1 MFILRSSAL
10 QENKA
15 KIQEAELLMQDKQA
29 EFLQQIEQEKAST
42 LTLLQVERQMWE
54 VERNKK
60 SAEQDQETESVV
72 LSDFVVIS
80 KWIESSTR
88 FVITF
93 DNILPETA

>member
-1 MFILRSSAL
+1 MFILRSPAL